1 MLEQHNKIINAAAKK
16 ILAPEGLFRVGSSRT
31 WIDDNGYFVIQV
43 EFQPSSYDRGSYL
56 NVGISFLWETSE
68 RLNETLAFNIGYRVN
83 KVGYASYRGNDA
95 AYEKKMEDF
104 AEAAMEKVRE
114 YSMLFMV
121 IIILVRPISSYS
133 EISVFESSVALL
145 AGVFMADNYYM
156 EYMNDRISTYYLF
169 PFKKKCTSLLKR
181 IVISQVYL
189 IALIAVFYWGF
200 VLMYHPTNY
209 SGVSIA
215 VLYIQCVCA
224 CAASMFFMGILC
236 FTATNLLRNIGI
248 GIGCVFLLW
257 LFLTSSITR
266 ILPQLLQL
274 TIFGGFAPQSTSAET
289 LSKALGSR
297 TVMSG
302 SVSRSKNDPSESL
315 QMIERPL
322 MTPDELK
329 SMPKGQFVVM
339 KTGFYPMKVKL
350 KLFFKWGIQFDE
362 KNPYAVADQGNRKVE
377 YASKKDIM
385 DGIVKKYR
393 LDLLAPPEPADE
405 GNASGGQDQA
415 KDESS
420 QPQTKKQQTR
430 DKKKT
435 GGSNLQTSP
444 RARRT
449 PPQEPKPE
457 VSANGQT

>member
-16 ILAPEGLFRVGSSRT
+16 IIAPEGLFRVGSSRT

-274 TIFGGFAPQSTSAET
+274 FKLSGEVVQDGFLTPYWP
-289 LSKALGSR
+289 SR
-297 TVMSG
+297 I
-302 SVSRSKNDPSESL
+302 L
-315 QMIERPL
+315 
-322 MTPDELK
+322 
-329 SMPKGQFVVM
+329 
-339 KTGFYPMKVKL
+339 
-350 KLFFKWGIQFDE
+350 
-362 KNPYAVADQGNRKVE
+362 YAVVAIGLLFLNLYLVNKQPDYNKKGWCKHGNKG
-377 YASKKDIM
+377 K
-385 DGIVKKYR
+385 
-393 LDLLAPPEPADE
+393 
-405 GNASGGQDQA
+405 
-415 KDESS
+415 
-420 QPQTKKQQTR
+420 
-430 DKKKT
+430 
-435 GGSNLQTSP
+435 
-444 RARRT
+444 
-449 PPQEPKPE
+449 
-457 VSANGQT
+457 